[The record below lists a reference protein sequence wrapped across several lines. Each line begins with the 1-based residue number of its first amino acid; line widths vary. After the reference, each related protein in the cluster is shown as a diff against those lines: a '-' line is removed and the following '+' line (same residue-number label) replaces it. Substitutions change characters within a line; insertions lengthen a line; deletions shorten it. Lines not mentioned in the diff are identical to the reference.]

1 MHHDLPF
8 ADRRQRRDA
17 SARRRTDRCVHA
29 GEKDFYTASPAD
41 QQELRTVL
49 NYGRR

>member
-17 SARRRTDRCVHA
+17 SGRRRTDRCVRA
-29 GEKDFYTASPAD
+29 GEKDFYTSSPAD
-41 QQELRTVL
+41 LRELRTVRD
-49 NYGRR
+49 YTRQ